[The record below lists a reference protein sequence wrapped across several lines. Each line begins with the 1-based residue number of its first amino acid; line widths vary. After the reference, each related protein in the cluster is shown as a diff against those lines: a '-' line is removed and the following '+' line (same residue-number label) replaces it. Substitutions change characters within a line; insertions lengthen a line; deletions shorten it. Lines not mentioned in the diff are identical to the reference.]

1 LDALDFTDV
10 LATMRVDLVEVEQR
24 LRREVE
30 VDYPFVGEIL
40 EGLLAAG
47 GKRLRPLI
55 LLLAA
60 RPFDYDLERLVPA
73 AAGVELLHTASLIH
87 DDTVD
92 HAELRRGRPTL
103 NSLISTEAVI
113 LFGDYIFAR
122 AAMLAAA
129 TMNPRVVGVFAG
141 TLGDICDGE
150 LREIFTAREL
160 KQSLDEYERRI
171 YGKTAALFAGSAEM
185 GAILGN
191 ASEDE
196 IGAIRRYGKNVGMAF
211 QIVDDVLDLRETT
224 SQIGKPAGLDL
235 RQGTVTLPTMLFFEH
250 DGHDDAKSD
259 VVRKAVG
266 GNGVTDDDY
275 AMATTVIRESG
286 ALERSLVVA
295 ARYVEDAKNE
305 LRCIPAGES
314 RDMMEALAAESL
326 SRTR

>member
-10 LATMRVDLVEVEQR
+10 LATMRADLVEVEQR
-24 LRREVE
+24 LRREVD

-40 EGLLAAG
+40 EGLLSAG
-47 GKRLRPLI
+47 GKRLRPLV

-60 RPFDYDLERLVPA
+60 RPFVYNLDRLVPA

-92 HAELRRGRPTL
+92 HAEVRRGKPTL
-103 NSLISTEAVI
+103 NSLVSTETVI

-129 TMNPRVVGVFAG
+129 TSNPRVVGVFAS

-160 KQSLDEYERRI
+160 KQSMDDYKRRI

-185 GAILGN
+185 GAILGD
-191 ASEDE
+191 ATEDE
-196 IGAIRRYGKNVGMAF
+196 IASMRRYGKNVGMAF
-211 QIVDDVLDLRETT
+211 QIVDDVLDLREST

-235 RQGTVTLPTMLFFEH
+235 RQGTVTLPTMLYFEH
-250 DGHDDAKSD
+250 NGLDSAKSD
-259 VVRKAVG
+259 VVRRAVG
-266 GNGVTDDDY
+266 GNGATEDDY

-286 ALERSLVVA
+286 ALERSLSVA
-295 ARYVEDAKNE
+295 SRYVEDAKND
-305 LRCIPAGES
+305 LRCIPHGET
-314 RDMMEALAAESL
+314 REMMEALADESL

>member
-1 LDALDFTDV
+1 
-10 LATMRVDLVEVEQR
+10 
-24 LRREVE
+24 
-30 VDYPFVGEIL
+30 
-40 EGLLAAG
+40 
-47 GKRLRPLI
+47 
-55 LLLAA
+55 
-60 RPFDYDLERLVPA
+60 
-73 AAGVELLHTASLIH
+73 
-87 DDTVD
+87 
-92 HAELRRGRPTL
+92 
-103 NSLISTEAVI
+103 
-113 LFGDYIFAR
+113 
-122 AAMLAAA
+122 
-129 TMNPRVVGVFAG
+129 
-141 TLGDICDGE
+141 LGDICDGE

-160 KQSLDEYERRI
+160 KQSVDDYERRI

-191 ASEDE
+191 ASEDA
-196 IGAIRRYGKNVGMAF
+196 IGAIRRYGTNVGMAF

-259 VVRKAVG
+259 VVRRAVG
-266 GNGVTDDDY
+266 GFGATDDDY

-305 LRCIPAGES
+305 LRFIPAGES
-314 RDMMEALAAESL
+314 RDMMEAFAVESL

>member
-1 LDALDFTDV
+1 
-10 LATMRVDLVEVEQR
+10 MRVDLVEVEQR

-55 LLLAA
+55 LMLAA
-60 RPFDYDLERLVPA
+60 RPFDYDVERLVPA

-129 TMNPRVVGVFAG
+129 TMNPRVVGVFAS

-160 KQSLDEYERRI
+160 KQSLDDYKRRI

-191 ASEDE
+191 ASEDA
-196 IGAIRRYGKNVGMAF
+196 IGAIRRYGKSVGMAF

-259 VVRKAVG
+259 VVRRAVG
-266 GNGVTDDDY
+266 GNGATDDDY

-314 RDMMEALAAESL
+314 RDMMEAFAVESL